1 MSILSKKQTL
11 STHMTLSSLSV
22 PEFRKGNKGAILE
35 DADCP
40 HAPVLKPRNT
50 CFKFNSTKWFIP
62 RENIVKYTP
71 FFFSEG
77 EESSDDDFSDS
88 TMDMPTVGEGKI
100 RQGY

>member
-50 CFKFNSTKWFIP
+50 CFKFNSTK
-62 RENIVKYTP
+62 
-71 FFFSEG
+71 
-77 EESSDDDFSDS
+77 
-88 TMDMPTVGEGKI
+88 
-100 RQGY
+100 